1 MEGRNNFLR
10 MGPFNPHQI
19 VNRPDLGGFYYGTS
33 TDIKLAYQLDVVR
46 EVMGIRR
53 GRSRKRDEDE
63 MQMPTTD
70 WKGWFLKTNSNHQK
84 VIDAICKC
92 HVINDKTIRDFIT
105 YTNNS
110 PVRVTRQRLCELNV
124 AHTTFTS
131 TSSPESPSSPS
142 LSR

>member
-1 MEGRNNFLR
+1 

-70 WKGWFLKTNSNHQK
+70 WKGWFLKINSNLPAK
-84 VIDAICKC
+84 ASW
-92 HVINDKTIRDFIT
+92 T
-105 YTNNS
+105 
-110 PVRVTRQRLCELNV
+110 
-124 AHTTFTS
+124 
-131 TSSPESPSSPS
+131 
-142 LSR
+142 